1 MLQVEQD
8 IMASSSHNPVI
19 LLKRILS
26 LTESSP
32 FILCLD
38 SIAQTS
44 YKLIQ
49 EFVHQ
54 SKSKGNEYPIVYIS
68 FETVNKPSYCTQFI
82 DATQMD
88 FVHLVKQIISYLPA
102 ATATQAKK
110 HMVIIDSLNYIST
123 EYITRFLSEIASP
136 HCTMVATYHKDIKDE
151 NRTVI
156 PDWNN
161 NYPDKLTLLQFM
173 ATTIVDI
180 DVVLTGTLDTEEV
193 SELLNEFRI
202 PRGLNNDIF
211 QLRLVNKRKSGR
223 SLEYDFIVNSN
234 THEYELL
241 LNTKQE
247 EESSSNGLETPE
259 MLQGLTTFNLGTS
272 NKQKLAKDQVALP
285 FLEAQSFGQGG
296 AIVYEYEK
304 DDDYD
309 EEDPYEDPF

>member
-1 MLQVEQD
+1 
-8 IMASSSHNPVI
+8 MASSSHNPAI

-32 FILCLD
+32 LILCLD
-38 SIAQTS
+38 SMAQTS
-44 YKLIQ
+44 YRLTH
-49 EFVHQ
+49 EFIHQ
-54 SKSKGNEYPIVYIS
+54 SKSKGNECPVIYIS
-68 FETVNKPSYCTQFI
+68 FETVNKPSYCTHFI

-88 FVHLVKQIISYLPA
+88 FVHLVRQITSYLPS

-110 HMVIIDSLNYIST
+110 HMVVIDSLNYIST
-123 EYITRFLSEIASP
+123 DHITRFLSEIASV
-136 HCTMVATYHKDIKDE
+136 HCTMLATYHKDITDDDH
-151 NRTVI
+151 VAI
-156 PDWNN
+156 PGGNS

-173 ATTIVDI
+173 ATTILDVDAML
-180 DVVLTGTLDTEEV
+180 VGSLDTEEV
-193 SELLNEFRI
+193 SELLSEFRI

-211 QLRLVNKRKSGR
+211 QVRFMNKRKSGR
-223 SLEYDFIVNSN
+223 SLEYDFMINSKS
-234 THEYELL
+234 HEYELL
-241 LNTKQE
+241 LNNKQGE
-247 EESSSNGLETPE
+247 EDGGSELETPE

>member
-1 MLQVEQD
+1 
-8 IMASSSHNPVI
+8 
-19 LLKRILS
+19 
-26 LTESSP
+26 
-32 FILCLD
+32 
-38 SIAQTS
+38 
-44 YKLIQ
+44 
-49 EFVHQ
+49 
-54 SKSKGNEYPIVYIS
+54 
-68 FETVNKPSYCTQFI
+68 
-82 DATQMD
+82 
-88 FVHLVKQIISYLPA
+88 
-102 ATATQAKK
+102 
-110 HMVIIDSLNYIST
+110 
-123 EYITRFLSEIASP
+123 
-136 HCTMVATYHKDIKDE
+136 
-151 NRTVI
+151 
-156 PDWNN
+156 
-161 NYPDKLTLLQFM
+161 M
-173 ATTIVDI
+173 ATTILDI

>member
-1 MLQVEQD
+1 
-8 IMASSSHNPVI
+8 MASSSHNPVI

-68 FETVNKPSYCTQFI
+68 FETVNKPPYCTQFI

-123 EYITRFLSEIASP
+123 EHITRFLSEIASP

-173 ATTIVDI
+173 ATTILDI

>member
-1 MLQVEQD
+1 M
-8 IMASSSHNPVI
+8 
-19 LLKRILS
+19 
-26 LTESSP
+26 
-32 FILCLD
+32 
-38 SIAQTS
+38 
-44 YKLIQ
+44 
-49 EFVHQ
+49 
-54 SKSKGNEYPIVYIS
+54 YIS

-123 EYITRFLSEIASP
+123 EHITRFLSEIASP

-156 PDWNN
+156 PDRNN

-173 ATTIVDI
+173 ATTILDI

-241 LNTKQE
+241 STTKQE

>member
-1 MLQVEQD
+1 
-8 IMASSSHNPVI
+8 MASSTHNPVI
-19 LLKRILS
+19 LLKRIVS
-26 LTESSP
+26 LTENSP
-32 FILCLD
+32 LILCLD
-38 SIAQTS
+38 SMAQTS
-44 YKLIQ
+44 CRVIQ
-49 EFVHQ
+49 EFIHQ
-54 SKSKGNEYPIVYIS
+54 SKSKGNECPIVYIS
-68 FETVNKPSYCTQFI
+68 FETVNKPIYCTQFI

-88 FVHLVKQIISYLPA
+88 FVHLVRQITSYLPA
-102 ATATQAKK
+102 ATTIQAKK

-123 EYITRFLSEIASP
+123 DHITRFLSEIASP
-136 HCTMVATYHKDIKDE
+136 HCTILATYHKDIKDGDH
-151 NRTVI
+151 TVI
-156 PDWNN
+156 SGSNS

-173 ATTIVDI
+173 ATTILDI
-180 DVVLTGTLDTEEV
+180 DVMLTGNHDTDEV

-211 QLRLVNKRKSGR
+211 QLRFVNKRKSGR
-223 SLEYDFIVNSN
+223 SLEYDFMVNSK

-241 LNTKQE
+241 STKQE
-247 EESSSNGLETPE
+247 DENSGNGLETPE
-259 MLQGLTTFNLGTS
+259 TLQGLTTFNLGTS